1 MPADSKASG
10 TAVEIINPLGS
21 GNVVLLCEHA
31 SSHIPER
38 YNGLGLDDKD
48 TKSHAAWDPG
58 ARELGLILANE
69 LDAAFVCSCV
79 SRLVYDCNRPPSAKS
94 AMPEKSELI
103 EIPGNRNLS
112 DAARTER
119 VQTVYVPFCTKVSDV
134 LSKRADTPVALV
146 TIHSFTPVYF
156 GAMRDV
162 EIGLLHDSDSQMVD
176 LMLADAANLPHRC
189 IQRNA
194 PYGPED
200 GVTHS
205 LKLHGIQN
213 GLPNVMIEVR
223 NDLLKTPKDIRTIAD
238 ELLSML
244 RPALNALTG
253 REAKDA

>member
-1 MPADSKASG
+1 MPADSIASG
-10 TAVEIINPLGS
+10 NAVEVINPS
-21 GNVVLLCEHA
+21 GVGRVLLLCEHA
-31 SSHIPER
+31 SNHIPAR

-48 TKSHAAWDPG
+48 TMSHAAWDPG
-58 ARELGLILANE
+58 ARDLGIILATE
-69 LDAAFVCSCV
+69 LDAAFVSGCV

-112 DAARTER
+112 EADRIER
-119 VQTVYVPFCTKVSDV
+119 VETVYTPFCAKVSEA
-134 LSKRADTPVALV
+134 LSTRAAPPLALV
-146 TIHSFTPVYF
+146 TIHSFTPIYY
-156 GAMRDV
+156 GETREV

-176 LMLADAANLPHRC
+176 LMLEEAARLPHRN

-213 GLPNVMIEVR
+213 GLPNVMIEIR
-223 NDLLKTPKDIRTIAD
+223 NDLLKTPEGIRTIAD
-238 ELLSML
+238 ELMLML
-244 RPALNALTG
+244 RPTLNKLIG
-253 REAKDA
+253 GEASHA